1 MVELYS
7 SIVRTSAIVLAKAT
21 STPGGKEKV
30 LDEMDSTFPLNQT
43 LYFDFSHDTNIIT
56 AFGTWLIQS
65 VSANKWPACKSAT
78 HCVSYGAFRSQHG
91 IRNYQDTSI
100 SQSNLSC
107 QFNHGDDVRLLHQW
121 QPYHLRSPSPQPA
134 DPSRWVRATQLV
146 AQEMMAS
153 VR

>member
-56 AFGTWLIQS
+56 AFGT
-65 VSANKWPACKSAT
+65 
-78 HCVSYGAFRSQHG
+78 
-91 IRNYQDTSI
+91 
-100 SQSNLSC
+100 
-107 QFNHGDDVRLLHQW
+107 
-121 QPYHLRSPSPQPA
+121 
-134 DPSRWVRATQLV
+134 
-146 AQEMMAS
+146 
-153 VR
+153 

>member
-7 SIVRTSAIVLAKAT
+7 SIVCTSTIVLAKAT
-21 STPGGKEKV
+21 STPGGKEKG
-30 LDEMDSTFPLNQT
+30 LDEMDSTFPLNQA

-78 HCVSYGAFRSQHG
+78 HCVSYGALRSQHG

-100 SQSNLSC
+100 PQSNLSC
-107 QFNHGDDVRLLHQW
+107 QLNHGEDIRLLHRW
-121 QPYHLRSPSPQPA
+121 QPYHLHSPSQPA